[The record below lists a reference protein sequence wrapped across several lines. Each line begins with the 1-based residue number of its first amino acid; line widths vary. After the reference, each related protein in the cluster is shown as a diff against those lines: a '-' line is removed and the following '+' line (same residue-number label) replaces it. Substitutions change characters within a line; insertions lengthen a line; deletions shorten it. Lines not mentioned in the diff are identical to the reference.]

1 MTAMADRR
9 RLADEAATFGD
20 ILQEGFVDTYAN
32 LTIKSLVL
40 LTWFRQNCD
49 EESLARPV
57 PYVMKV
63 DDDTYVNLERLR
75 DIVGSNRRPDLLM
88 RHRQP
93 PKRPNRDPQSKWC

>member
-1 MTAMADRR
+1 MAAEADRR

-40 LTWFRQNCD
+40 LTWFRQNCYN
-49 EESLARPV
+49 V
-57 PYVMKV
+57 PYVMKA

-88 RHRQP
+88 GHKQP
-93 PKRPNRDPQSKWC
+93 PKRPNRDPQSKW

>member
-1 MTAMADRR
+1 MTAKADRR

-49 EESLARPV
+49 KDV

-63 DDDTYVNLERLR
+63 DDDTYVNLEKLR
-75 DIVGSNRRPDLLM
+75 DIVVHNKRKDLLM
-88 RHRQP
+88 GR
-93 PKRPNRDPQSKWC
+93 KRTISGPIRDPTSKW

>member
-1 MTAMADRR
+1 MTAEADSR

-63 DDDTYVNLERLR
+63 DDDTYVNLEKLR
-75 DIVGSNRRPDLLM
+75 DIVVHNKRKDLLM
-88 RHRQP
+88 GR
-93 PKRPNRDPQSKWC
+93 KRTSGSTIRDPKSKW